1 MLEGR
6 EFAEDA
12 DERLVGQLEVA
23 RHICLAIRGSQGH
36 AVSSSFERVVCV
48 RARACVRVRVRACG
62 TECVEVGAEAE
73 QREGLVGQVDA
84 LGQRHRPQRAPTGG
98 IGQEK
103 AQLFVAQA
111 FASAQVQLFGLC
123 RLYPTI

>member
-1 MLEGR
+1 MC
-6 EFAEDA
+6 A
-12 DERLVGQLEVA
+12 
-23 RHICLAIRGSQGH
+23 C
-36 AVSSSFERVVCV
+36 
-48 RARACVRVRVRACG
+48 ACVRVR

-111 FASAQVQLFGLC
+111 FASAQVQLLGCVRNIPQLLINAKNVNS
-123 RLYPTI
+123 RDINH